1 VSLPSLVDTF
11 RDFTFRNFADI
22 LNGRM
27 VLLAVFALNVA
38 HPGSV
43 FAEQQKKAIVDP
55 EVKAVHVEGDEVSA
69 V

>member
-11 RDFTFRNFADI
+11 RDFTFRKFADI

-43 FAEQQKKAIVDP
+43 FAEQQKKAIVDNL
-55 EVKAVHVEGDEVSA
+55 G
-69 V
+69 